1 MHLLEFILS
10 FLFKTN
16 VNVICTRKAFLKI
29 KSYIDL
35 VIKQNEITNQHSS
48 AIFMYR
54 GNSFLYKQ
62 QTIQYLVQIFLP
74 VFILFVIIV
83 IRDTLFVEY
92 VYFHRGGFEDDV
104 TFNRKGS
111 VFKRTV
117 IIDIYRGPL
126 SLIFIVSGSLLRC

>member
-1 MHLLEFILS
+1 MHQQS
-10 FLFKTN
+10 
-16 VNVICTRKAFLKI
+16 FLKI

-54 GNSFLYKQ
+54 GNSFLYKYN
-62 QTIQYLVQIFLP
+62 YLVLSLDFFLP
-74 VFILFVIIV
+74 VFILIVIIV
-83 IRDTLFVEY
+83 IRDTLLLKM
-92 VYFHRGGFEDDV
+92 YFHRGGFEDDV
-104 TFNRKGS
+104 TFNKKGS

-126 SLIFIVSGSLLRC
+126 SLIFIESESLLKC